1 MASKTHTF
9 HTSVCIAFTDSC
21 GFEGEHDVEVTYTF
35 DGGSD
40 NLPVIT
46 ETRGNCFNGYD
57 DGVIDDLVWE
67 AICDKCDEE
76 YAEREADAGDYL
88 LEQRRDARMDA
99 EMGL

>member
-21 GFEGEHDVEVTYTF
+21 GFEGEHDVEVSHPF

-40 NLPVIT
+40 NLPVII

-57 DGVIDDLVWE
+57 DSVIDDLVWE
-67 AICDKCDEE
+67 AICEICDEA
-76 YAEREADAGDYL
+76 YAECEADAGDYL
-88 LEQRRDARMDA
+88 YEQRRDARMDA
-99 EMGL
+99 EMGQ

>member
-21 GFEGEHDVEVTYTF
+21 GFDGEHDVEVTYTF

-57 DGVIDDLVWE
+57 DGAIEDLIYD
-67 AICDKCDEE
+67 AICEICDEA
-76 YAEREADAGDYL
+76 YLDWQNDHGDYL
-88 LEQRRDARMDA
+88 YEQRRDARMDA
-99 EMGL
+99 EMGQ